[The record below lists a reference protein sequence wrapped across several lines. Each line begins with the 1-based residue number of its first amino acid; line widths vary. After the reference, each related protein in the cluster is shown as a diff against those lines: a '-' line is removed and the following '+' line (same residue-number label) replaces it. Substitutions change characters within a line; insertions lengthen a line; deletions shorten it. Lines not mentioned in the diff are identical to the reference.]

1 MKTWPSRLC
10 FLGFNFPTCSVN
22 GEGGPDDLW
31 RLYSWPL
38 GAPEAC
44 LSGSWAPSALVL
56 KVPWAYLQKRL
67 VMTSPKQLVIG
78 RVWELQN
85 RQAQV
90 EVVPCASALIVKDP
104 KEQPGDTKKQNQ
116 RQQKTLKI
124 TFDETMSI
132 AWKMRPLSLAR
143 ELSGTIQKILGT
155 TQPPGLQCHCHRPH
169 DVMDDRSGA
178 ECLAG

>member
-1 MKTWPSRLC
+1 M
-10 FLGFNFPTCSVN
+10 
-22 GEGGPDDLW
+22 
-31 RLYSWPL
+31 
-38 GAPEAC
+38 
-44 LSGSWAPSALVL
+44 SGSWAPSALVL

-132 AWKMRPLSLAR
+132 A
-143 ELSGTIQKILGT
+143 
-155 TQPPGLQCHCHRPH
+155 
-169 DVMDDRSGA
+169 
-178 ECLAG
+178 